1 MKIST
6 DLIKQLRAETGAG
19 ILDCRKALE
28 ATGGDLEAAVAYLRE
43 KGLAAAAKRAGRE
56 ANEGLIETY
65 THPGNRVGVIV
76 EVNCETDFVART
88 PEFQALA
95 HDLALHIAAMAPRYI
110 SREEIPEAVIAREKE
125 NYRTQALQEGKPEH
139 VIERIVEGRLRKFYE
154 EVCLLEQ
161 SFIKDD
167 DLKVADLIT
176 NKIAQLGEN
185 IVVRRFARYEL
196 GESLDESG

>member
-1 MKIST
+1 MRIPT
-6 DLIKQLRAETGAG
+6 DLIKQLRAQTGAG

-43 KGLAAAAKRAGRE
+43 KGLAAAAKRASRE

-65 THPGNRVGVIV
+65 THPGSRVGVIV

-88 PEFQALA
+88 PEFRTLA
-95 HDLALHIAAMAPRYI
+95 HDLALHIAAMAPRYV
-110 SREEIPEAVIAREKE
+110 SREEIPEEVIAREKE
-125 NYRTQALQEGKPEH
+125 SYRAQALREGKPEH
-139 VIERIVEGRLRKFYE
+139 VIERIVEGRLKKFYE

-167 DLKVADLIT
+167 DLKVGDLIT

-185 IVVRRFARYEL
+185 IVVRRFTRYEL
-196 GESLDESG
+196 GESLNESG